1 MTTEL
6 KTTLDLTLKVNKSI
20 SIDHVEKLIYSGLI
34 SNENLFSQFI
44 HLDSVNFKTKVFADN
59 PYHIDYKR
67 QTKIDF
73 NENNS

>member
-1 MTTEL
+1 MKEL
-6 KTTLDLTLKVNKSI
+6 EELEEI
-20 SIDHVEKLIYSGLI
+20 IDEFFANNNVKAGELQHFAIKCYNLGKLHKKCK
-34 SNENLFSQFI
+34 EVV
-44 HLDSVNFKTKVFADN
+44 DKDN